1 MIDRLAL
8 LLFSDTK
15 HRPVSKLFAR
25 GSPAPMDITPDLSAS
40 AFTRPDQ
47 REPHELRPVKI
58 VRNFTK
64 HAPGSILISL
74 GDTQVIITATVEE
87 RVPRHIHILKEEN
100 TGWLTAEYAMLP
112 GATNVRTQRERQKI
126 SGRTAEIQRLI
137 GRTLRA
143 SVDLT
148 KVGSRTITIDA
159 DVIQADGGT
168 RVAAITGGY
177 IALVDCLNK
186 LKADGL
192 LAELPP
198 LKPIAAISVGLVQ
211 GTEILDLNYEE
222 DSAAEV
228 DANVVMNEDGHL
240 IELQLSSERAPLS
253 RTQLDRLVDLSED
266 GIRRLMKLQQEA
278 LASDVTVTV

>member
-1 MIDRLAL
+1 
-8 LLFSDTK
+8 
-15 HRPVSKLFAR
+15 
-25 GSPAPMDITPDLSAS
+25 MDITPDLSAS

>member
-1 MIDRLAL
+1 M
-8 LLFSDTK
+8 FE
-15 HRPVSKLFAR
+15 
-25 GSPAPMDITPDLSAS
+25 
-40 AFTRPDQ
+40 RPDQ
-47 REPHELRPVKI
+47 RDADALRPVKI

-64 HAPGSILISL
+64 HAPGSVLMSL

-87 RVPRHIHILKEEN
+87 RVPRHIHILKEEM
-100 TGWLTAEYAMLP
+100 TGWLTAEYSMLP
-112 GATNVRTQRERQKI
+112 GATNTRTQRERMKV

-148 KVGSRTITIDA
+148 RVGARTITIDA

-186 LKADGL
+186 LKTDGL
-192 LAELPP
+192 LEELPP
-198 LKPIAAISVGLVQ
+198 LNPIAAISAGMVQ
-211 GTEILDLNYEE
+211 GAEILDLNYEE

-228 DANVVMNEDGHL
+228 DANVVMNANGEL
-240 IELQLSSERAPLS
+240 IEFQLSSERSPLT
-253 RTQLDRLVDLSED
+253 RAQLDRLVDLSEV
-266 GIRRLMKLQQEA
+266 GIRKLLALQQEA
-278 LASDVTVTV
+278 LSQDLPLTTV

>member
-1 MIDRLAL
+1 MFI
-8 LLFSDTK
+8 
-15 HRPVSKLFAR
+15 
-25 GSPAPMDITPDLSAS
+25 
-40 AFTRPDQ
+40 RPDQ
-47 REPHELRPVKI
+47 RSANQLRPI
-58 VRNFTK
+58 RILRHFTK
-64 HAPGSILISL
+64 HAHGSVLVCF
-74 GDTQVIITATVEE
+74 GDTQVLVTATVEE

-112 GATNVRTQRERQKI
+112 GATNQRTQRERQKV

-177 IALVDCLNK
+177 VALVDCLKK
-186 LKADGL
+186 LVADGI

-198 LKPIAAISVGLVQ
+198 LNPVAAVSVGLVE
-211 GTEILDLNYEE
+211 GLEILDLNYDE
-222 DSAAEV
+222 DSTAEV
-228 DANVVMNEDGHL
+228 DANVVMNAEGQL

-253 RTQLDRLVDLSED
+253 RAQLNRLVDLAEA
-266 GIRRLMKLQQEA
+266 GIQQLFAEQQSALAQASGTALPVEA
-278 LASDVTVTV
+278 L